1 MGICARRLLSGTSG
15 NRNVKGAY
23 VRLPPFGDGER
34 IGLLGGSFNPPHEG
48 HLLASR
54 LALTR
59 LGLDR
64 VWWLATPGNPLKSR
78 SDLAALH
85 ARLAASRALVHDPRI
100 VVTGFESEI
109 GSAFTI
115 DAVRYLKARAGR
127 ARFVWIMGADNLA
140 QFHLWRRWREIAAT
154 FPMLVVD
161 RPGSSFSPLSS
172 RAGQALARWR
182 IPKREAKTLA
192 TTPAPA
198 WIFLHGRRSSASSS
212 ALRARQ
218 PHSVTD
224 DDGVSRCD

>member
-1 MGICARRLLSGTSG
+1 MR
-15 NRNVKGAY
+15 GAY

-64 VWWLATPGNPLKSR
+64 VWWMATPGNPLKTR
-78 SDLAALH
+78 SDLAALN
-85 ARLAASRALVHDPRI
+85 ARLAASRALVQDPRI

-115 DAVRYLKARAGR
+115 DALRYLRRRARG

-140 QFHLWRRWREIAAT
+140 QFHRWLDWREIAVT

-161 RPGSSFSPLSS
+161 RPGSSFTPMSS
-172 RAGQALARWR
+172 RAGQAMARWR
-182 IPKREAKTLA
+182 RPEGEAGSLA
-192 TTPAPA
+192 AMSAPA
-198 WIFLHGRRSSASSS
+198 WVFLHGPRSSQSSS
-212 ALRARQ
+212 ALRGAR
-218 PHSVTD
+218 
-224 DDGVSRCD
+224 

>member
-1 MGICARRLLSGTSG
+1 MSGSSES
-15 NRNVKGAY
+15 RNLRGAY
-23 VRLPPFGDGER
+23 VRLPLFGDGEK

-59 LGLDR
+59 LGLNR
-64 VWWLATPGNPLKSR
+64 VWWMATPGNPLKSR
-78 SDLAALH
+78 SDLAALN
-85 ARLAASRALVHDPRI
+85 ARLAASRALVQDSRI

-109 GSAFTI
+109 GSAYTI
-115 DAVRYLKARAGR
+115 DAVRYLKARAGA

-140 QFHLWRRWREIAAT
+140 QFHRWRDWREIAST

-182 IPKREAKTLA
+182 RPERDASLLA
-192 TTPAPA
+192 SLAAPA
-198 WIFLHGRRSSASSS
+198 WIFLHGPRSAASSS
-212 ALRARQ
+212 ALRRAK
-218 PHSVTD
+218 
-224 DDGVSRCD
+224 